1 MSDATLKKRMLQGDI
16 MSGTFLKTPAFQL
29 VEILALSGMDFI
41 ALDAEHAPFDRS
53 SVDAC
58 LGIARALNFPALVRI
73 PDDSPAQILTMLDSG
88 ATGIIVPHINTVEKA
103 REIAKA
109 ARFGHGGRGYAGST
123 RWAGY
128 ATRKMPET
136 LAQSKTE
143 TVVMAQIEE
152 PEAVDAIDEIAAVDG
167 IDGLFV
173 GPADLAVCYGL
184 TDPAAP
190 KVRDAIRR
198 VGEAAKKHG
207 KCLVTFAPSTS
218 WVPDLKALG
227 VTMFFIASE
236 HAFMLSEAK
245 AVADD
250 IRGARS

>member
-1 MSDATLKKRMLQGDI
+1 MTNGTLKQRMLRGD
-16 MSGTFLKTPAFQL
+16 MLSGTFLKTPALQL
-29 VEILALSGMDFI
+29 VEILSLSGMDFV
-41 ALDAEHAPFDRS
+41 ALDAEHSPFDRGS
-53 SVDAC
+53 IDAC

-73 PDDSPAQILTMLDSG
+73 AEGTPAAILTVLDSG
-88 ATGIIVPHINTVEKA
+88 ATGVIVPHVNSVDKA
-103 REIAKA
+103 QDIAKA
-109 ARFGHGGRGYAGST
+109 ARFGHGGRGFAGST

-128 ATRKMPET
+128 ATRKMPDI

-143 TVVMAQIEE
+143 TVVLAQIEE
-152 PEAVDAIDEIAAVDG
+152 PEALDIIDDIAAVEG

-173 GPADLAVCYGL
+173 GPADLAVSFGL

-190 KVRDAIRR
+190 EVRHAIKR

-207 KCLVTFAPSTS
+207 KCLITFAPNTS

-227 VTMFFIASE
+227 VSMFFIASE
-236 HAFMLSEAK
+236 HAFLLAGAK

-250 IRGARS
+250 IRGA

>member
-1 MSDATLKKRMLQGDI
+1 MTNDTLKQRMLRGD
-16 MSGTFLKTPAFQL
+16 MLSGTFLKTPALQL
-29 VEILALSGMDFI
+29 VEILSLSGMDFV
-41 ALDAEHAPFDRS
+41 ALDAEHSPFDRGS
-53 SVDAC
+53 IDAC

-73 PDDSPAQILTMLDSG
+73 AEGTPAAILTVLDSG
-88 ATGIIVPHINTVEKA
+88 ATGVIVPHVNSVEKA
-103 REIAKA
+103 QDIAKA
-109 ARFGHGGRGYAGST
+109 ARFGHGGRGFAGST

-128 ATRKMPET
+128 ATRKMPDI

-143 TVVMAQIEE
+143 TVVLAQIEE
-152 PEAVDAIDEIAAVDG
+152 PEALDVIDDIAAVEG

-173 GPADLAVCYGL
+173 GPADLAVSFGL

-190 KVRDAIRR
+190 EVRHAIKR

-207 KCLVTFAPSTS
+207 KCLITFAPNTS

-227 VTMFFIASE
+227 VSMFFIASE
-236 HAFMLSEAK
+236 HAFLLTGAK

-250 IRGARS
+250 IRGA

>member
-1 MSDATLKKRMLQGDI
+1 MTDTTLKSKMLRGD
-16 MSGTFLKTPAFQL
+16 MLSGTFLKTPAFQL
-29 VEILALSGMDFI
+29 IEVLAMSGMDFV
-41 ALDAEHAPFDRS
+41 ALDAEHAPFDRGT
-53 SVDAC
+53 VDAC
-58 LGIARALNFPALVRI
+58 LGMARALNIPALVRI
-73 PDDSPAQILTMLDSG
+73 PDGSPAQILTMLDSG
-88 ATGIIVPHINTVEKA
+88 ATGLVVPHVNTVEKA
-103 REIAKA
+103 EEVARA
-109 ARFGHGGRGYAGST
+109 ARFGHGGRGFAGST

-128 ATRKMPET
+128 ATRKMPDI
-136 LAQSKTE
+136 LKQSEDE
-143 TVVMAQIEE
+143 TVILAQIEE

-167 IDGLFV
+167 IDALFV

-207 KCLVTFAPSTS
+207 KCMVTFAPNTS

-227 VTMFFIASE
+227 VTMYFIGSE
-236 HAFMLSEAK
+236 HAFMLAGAK

-250 IRGARS
+250 VRGA